1 MKTFSKFEIAAL
13 KRTAE
18 NVDRYISK
26 RDRILEKINKL
37 DSELREILQLLEIAD
52 APTKAI
58 TGGYGSED
66 LFEKVVTDTGKVD
79 KNGNPV
85 KITKFNL
92 KYPDTVLPPKI
103 EYPLLTEEA
112 LEEKENEE
120 YKEDNE

>member
-52 APTKAI
+52 APTKAT

-66 LFEKVVTDTGKVD
+66 LFEKVVIDTGKVD
-79 KNGNPV
+79 KKGNPI

-92 KYPDTVLPPKI
+92 KHPETILPPKI
-103 EYPLLTEEA
+103 KYPLLDEITYVDEDEE
-112 LEEKENEE
+112 EDK
-120 YKEDNE
+120 DNE

>member
-26 RDRILEKINKL
+26 RDRIMEKINKL
-37 DSELREILQLLEIAD
+37 DSELQEVLELLKIAD

-66 LFEKVVTDTGKVD
+66 LFEKIITDTGKLD

-92 KYPDTVLPPKI
+92 KYPDTVLPPTI